1 MVFPDLIRFRSLA
14 ERNVANS
21 KSHGDLW
28 VRFKISFKKI
38 MGKGEGGAVGFIR
51 KANIAVVLVTH
62 LTDESLEN
70 KLTELFLLRGQKLR
84 DIVPEM

>member
-1 MVFPDLIRFRSLA
+1 MGAFPNLST
-14 ERNVANS
+14 N
-21 KSHGDLW
+21 
-28 VRFKISFKKI
+28 

-51 KANIAVVLVTH
+51 KAKIAVVLVTH